1 MNESLHDRGLGEKQ
15 RYRPDIDGLRAVSIL
30 LVVAFH
36 AFPGMVS
43 GGFIGVD
50 IFFVISGYLITRI
63 ILVEISAR
71 VFSLH
76 SFYARRIRRIFPA
89 LIIVLAVTYGMG
101 WVILL
106 PREFATLGQN
116 MVAGVG
122 FFSNLFQLWSLDYF
136 APDAAENPLL
146 HLWSL
151 GIEEQYYI
159 FWPLLL
165 ISVRGRGR
173 LLFTIAV
180 IGAVSFAFN
189 LWTAANH
196 HELAFYSPISRAWE
210 LLAGGFLSAHRI
222 QHNALDK
229 PAAKDLKAVAGLALV
244 ISSSL
249 FLNPTSA
256 FPGWNALF
264 PVAGAALLLD
274 AEDSFFSRKILASRP
289 MVAIGLISYPLYL
302 WHWPLLSYLQI
313 VKSGSPTALENTLAC
328 ITAGVLAWATYRG
341 VELPL
346 RRLVDAPR
354 RLAVTLA
361 CLGGVGLLTIIW
373 NGFEFR
379 FSPEILALGNLHLD
393 PASYRSNCFL
403 NVGRGPEDF
412 NESCVEAGRG
422 PLIFLWGDSTAANLY
437 SGLKSQQS
445 EVQFHIA
452 QFTASACPPILAY
465 NVKNRPRC
473 EEINDAALGYLI
485 RSKPDVVIMQGLWN
499 TRLDFDK
506 LRATIKLLRRSSD
519 ARIVL
524 VGPVP
529 SWKRP
534 LPAMALNAY
543 RIGRSLISERIKDD
557 VDGEQ
562 ADSLMTT
569 FSSDERVEY
578 FSAWNALCNQQG
590 CAARVGPAASDL
602 SATDYMHLTSAGSKM
617 LAASLIKTLFPQP
630 NWSASEP
637 LRQRTN

>member
-1 MNESLHDRGLGEKQ
+1 MNEHCRGLSEKQ
-15 RYRPDIDGLRAVSIL
+15 RYRSDIDGLRAVSIL

-36 AFPGMVS
+36 AFPGMVA

-63 ILVEISAR
+63 ILVEISTRA
-71 VFSLH
+71 FSLY

-89 LIIVLAVTYGMG
+89 LIIVLAVTYGLG

-106 PREFATLGQN
+106 PREFSMLGQN

-122 FFSNLFQLWSLDYF
+122 FFSNLFQLWSVDYF

-151 GIEEQYYI
+151 GIEEQFYI
-159 FWPLLL
+159 FWPLMLMS
-165 ISVRGRGR
+165 IRGRSR
-173 LLFTIAV
+173 LQYVIAV
-180 IGAVSFAFN
+180 IGAISFAFN
-189 LWTAANH
+189 LFTVDNH

-210 LLAGGFLSAHRI
+210 LLTGGFLSAYRI
-222 QHNALDK
+222 QHDALDK
-229 PAAKDLKAVAGLALV
+229 PAAKDLKATAGLVLV
-244 ISSSL
+244 ISGSL
-249 FLNPTSA
+249 FLSPTST
-256 FPGWNALF
+256 FPGWNALL

-274 AEDSFFSRKILASRP
+274 AEDSFFNRRILACRP

-313 VKSGSPTALENTLAC
+313 VKSGSPTALENALAC
-328 ITAGVLAWATYRG
+328 MTAGVLAWATYRS

-346 RRLVDAPR
+346 RRLANAPR

-379 FSPEILALGNLHLD
+379 FSPEILALGNLQLD

-403 NVGRGPEDF
+403 NIGRGPEDF

-445 EVQFHIA
+445 EMQFHIA
-452 QFTASACPPILAY
+452 QFTASACLPILAY
-465 NVKNRPRC
+465 KIKNRPRC
-473 EEINDAALGYLI
+473 EEINDAALGYII
-485 RSKPDVVIMQGLWN
+485 RSNPDVVIMQGLWN
-499 TRLDFDK
+499 TRLDFDM
-506 LRATIKLLRRSSD
+506 LRATIKLLRRSSN

-543 RIGRSLISERIKDD
+543 RIGRSLIPERIKGD

-562 ADSLMTT
+562 ADSLMMT
-569 FSSDERVEY
+569 FSNNERVEY
-578 FSAWNALCNQQG
+578 LSAWNALCNQQG
-590 CAARVGPAASDL
+590 CAARIGPAASDL
-602 SATDYMHLTSAGSKM
+602 SATDYMHLTPAGSKI
-617 LAASLIKTLFPQP
+617 LAASLVKILFPQP
-630 NWSASEP
+630 N
-637 LRQRTN
+637 